1 LGQETV
7 YPKVKAGAKIA
18 FQKLENINTSLQY
31 IKSKQ
36 VKLVGIGPEGTVYG
50 GSVLKSSD
58 IERGNLK
65 LILGLIWTLILRFQ
79 IVDVDPNKTVRQAL
93 LEWCNSVL
101 EPQVGSGVLR
111 LPSGSS
117 C

>member
-1 LGQETV
+1 MK
-7 YPKVKAGAKIA
+7 PGAKIA

-36 VKLVGIGPEGTVYG
+36 VKLVGIGPEGT
-50 GSVLKSSD
+50 SVRAPPLTGTD

-101 EPQVGSGVLR
+101 EPQVCLILR
-111 LPSGSS
+111 TFLIL
-117 C
+117 